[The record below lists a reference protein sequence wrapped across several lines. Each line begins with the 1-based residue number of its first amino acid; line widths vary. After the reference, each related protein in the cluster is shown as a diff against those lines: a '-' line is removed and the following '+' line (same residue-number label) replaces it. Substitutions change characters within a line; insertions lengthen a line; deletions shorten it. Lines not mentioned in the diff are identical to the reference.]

1 MFKCESDTE
10 TYLTRVLR
18 CRIFDISAPP
28 RTNQVISRAISHL
41 STGLNSLQPGKNNH
55 YKQTTF
61 TKKKKKT
68 KMPGR
73 TLASA
78 SGAED
83 AEMEDASTVVPPSA
97 QRSTDSEEGGEPME
111 EDEEEETGGN
121 GGAVEEEEEE
131 EPQRVRILPGS
142 TSTAASF
149 EFLKE
154 GHTLGNALR
163 YIIMKNPDVE
173 FCAYAIPHP
182 SEEKMNLRIQTYDT
196 TTATAALE
204 KGLQD
209 LEDLCDV
216 VSDEF
221 WTQREKF
228 MASK

>member
-1 MFKCESDTE
+1 
-10 TYLTRVLR
+10 
-18 CRIFDISAPP
+18 
-28 RTNQVISRAISHL
+28 
-41 STGLNSLQPGKNNH
+41 
-55 YKQTTF
+55 
-61 TKKKKKT
+61 
-68 KMPGR
+68 MPGR
-73 TLASA
+73 TQTRAS
-78 SGAED
+78 SVED
-83 AEMEDASTVVPPSA
+83 ADMEDAAPQSA
-97 QRSTDSEEGGEPME
+97 QHPVDSEDGDDVME
-111 EDEEEETGGN
+111 EDEAGNEIAEEDDN
-121 GGAVEEEEEE
+121 E

-163 YIIMKNPDVE
+163 YMIMKNPDVE

-182 SEEKMNLRIQTYDT
+182 SEDKMNLRIQTYDT

-221 WTQREKF
+221 WAQRENF
-228 MASK
+228 MASSH

>member
-1 MFKCESDTE
+1 MPAR
-10 TYLTRVLR
+10 TR
-18 CRIFDISAPP
+18 
-28 RTNQVISRAISHL
+28 
-41 STGLNSLQPGKNNH
+41 
-55 YKQTTF
+55 
-61 TKKKKKT
+61 
-68 KMPGR
+68 
-73 TLASA
+73 ASA
-78 SGAED
+78 SED
-83 AEMEDASTVVPPSA
+83 AEMEDAIPPSA
-97 QRSTDSEEGGEPME
+97 QPPVDTESGEPME
-111 EDEEEETGGN
+111 EDEGGN
-121 GGAVEEEEEE
+121 EVVEEDEE

-149 EFLKE
+149 EFLRE

-216 VSDEF
+216 VADEF
-221 WTQREKF
+221 WTQRENF
-228 MASK
+228 MASKH

>member
-1 MFKCESDTE
+1 MPVATK
-10 TYLTRVLR
+10 
-18 CRIFDISAPP
+18 P
-28 RTNQVISRAISHL
+28 R
-41 STGLNSLQPGKNNH
+41 
-55 YKQTTF
+55 
-61 TKKKKKT
+61 
-68 KMPGR
+68 
-73 TLASA
+73 AS
-78 SGAED
+78 SAED
-83 AEMEDASTVVPPSA
+83 ADMEDATPPSA
-97 QRSTDSEEGGEPME
+97 QQVIDSQEGGGPME
-111 EDEEEETGGN
+111 EDEDDNELADEEDN
-121 GGAVEEEEEE
+121 EES
-131 EPQRVRILPGS
+131 QRVRILPGS

-216 VSDEF
+216 VSEEF

-228 MASK
+228 TVAKH